1 MTLSMLL
8 TPLTPAKAHRI
19 NGLCG
24 RQQRPGKMKVIDHYG
39 FFSDMPFFSFASSAA
54 AAADLV
60 MTGSASACALIGGKE
75 KKQKASKAAKTPP
88 FDAV

>member
-24 RQQRPGKMKVIDHYG
+24 RQQRPGKMKVIDHHG

-54 AAADLV
+54 AAAKLV
-60 MTGSASACALIGGKE
+60 MTSSASACTLIGGKE
-75 KKQKASKAAKTPP
+75 KQKASKAAKTPP